1 MPKLVENLKVLES
14 QSNVIKD
21 KVEAV
26 VSSVV
31 IAYVFTKYEVTL
43 APEKYE
49 MLLKCLRL
57 PPDEEVCHE
66 FVRIIDEFDKD
77 MLRYV
82 FFSNASCLLLFPIAN
97 EQDGLFIVA
106 PCGVLNYI
114 LAQ

>member
-31 IAYVFTKYEVTL
+31 IAYVFTKYDVFLTS
-43 APEKYE
+43 EKYE

-57 PPDEEVCHE
+57 PPVEKVCHE
-66 FVRIIDEFDKD
+66 FVRIINGFDKD

-82 FFSNASCLLLFPIAN
+82 IIFSRSSRLMFQWTFPLLDKILKKIEIGKNITIA
-97 EQDGLFIVA
+97 
-106 PCGVLNYI
+106 
-114 LAQ
+114 